1 MQENIK
7 AVEGGAMS
15 AAQEKTW
22 RVSFVVGGIV
32 DVRAETPKK
41 ASEQVWNLGAEEL
54 VVASNRFQVQSVKE
68 VEG

>member
-15 AAQEKTW
+15 AAKEKTW
-22 RVSFVVGGIV
+22 RVSFVIGGIV
-32 DVRAETPKK
+32 DVRAETPKE
-41 ASEQVWNLGAEEL
+41 ASEQVLFMGTEEL
-54 VVASNRFQVQSVKE
+54 VAASNRFQVQSVKE